1 MRHRQQKLPILN
13 RKTNTSESREA
24 NRNETRMENKI
35 DTKLNTTQQIY
46 RKTINNTNNAILYY
60 ISIQII
66 AIDPVGFFLEEADIF
81 SKLMLFWKS
90 SLFYRVLFFIVLP
103 CVGLPLLCFCK
114 KLKLKLVNKS
124 EQ

>member
-1 MRHRQQKLPILN
+1 MPILN

-46 RKTINNTNNAILYY
+46 RKTTNNTNNAILYY

-66 AIDPVGFFLEEADIF
+66 AIDPVGFFFKRLT
-81 SKLMLFWKS
+81 
-90 SLFYRVLFFIVLP
+90 FFP
-103 CVGLPLLCFCK
+103 
-114 KLKLKLVNKS
+114 N
-124 EQ
+124 